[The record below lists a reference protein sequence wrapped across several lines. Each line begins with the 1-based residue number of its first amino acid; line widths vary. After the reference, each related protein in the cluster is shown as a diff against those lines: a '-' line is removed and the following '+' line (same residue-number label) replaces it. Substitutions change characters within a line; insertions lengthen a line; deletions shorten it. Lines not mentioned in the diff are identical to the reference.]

1 MATLGAMNPI
11 RTCIGCRARDE
22 QRLLLRLVRRGDV
35 VVDGTR
41 PRMEGRGA
49 YVHPHCIGLA
59 VKRQAIRRA
68 FGAAAVLD
76 DAVAAAAGAT
86 R

>member
-1 MATLGAMNPI
+1 MNPI

-22 QRLLLRLVRRGDV
+22 QSLLLRLVRRSDV
-35 VVDGTR
+35 VVDGTT
-41 PRMEGRGA
+41 PRLEGRGA
-49 YVHPHCIGLA
+49 YVHAGCLGLA

-76 DAVAAAAGAT
+76 EAVASSVGGGNRAAI
-86 R
+86 